1 MFSTTVM
8 VAEKI
13 KIPSEVTLFK
23 NVNIF
28 DGKTDKLQKRL
39 DVLVVKN
46 KIHKIGKN
54 IPTPGT
60 WKVEVNTGGVKLLL
74 DPVGGMEAY
83 MFKSR

>member
-1 MFSTTVM
+1 MARLTRFN
-8 VAEKI
+8 K
-13 KIPSEVTLFK
+13 
-23 NVNIF
+23 
-28 DGKTDKLQKRL
+28 GL

-60 WKVEVNTGGVKLLL
+60 WEFEVNTGGVKLLL
-74 DPVGGMEAY
+74 DPVGGMEVY